1 MPQVESASLVAE
13 KEETLQK
20 VMAIWSI
27 SENIIILIRTGLK
40 KGSEKHAAEGND
52 LCIFLL

>member
-20 VMAIWSI
+20 VMAIWSV